1 MGDQDYSNEEAL
13 KNIYLQSNITLL
25 KNETTYIYNENN
37 DKISLTGLESKLKN
51 MDIDTAY
58 ASLEDNTYHITM
70 VHEPDAI
77 LDVLEQKKSSSLIL
91 AGHSINGSINLPGI
105 KQLLHPVGAS
115 EIKEKDM
122 INHNIYIS
130 NGIGVNNINFR
141 LFNTPSINLY
151 RFQ

>member
-1 MGDQDYSNEEAL
+1 
-13 KNIYLQSNITLL
+13 
-25 KNETTYIYNENN
+25 
-37 DKISLTGLESKLKN
+37 
-51 MDIDTAY
+51 
-58 ASLEDNTYHITM
+58 M

-77 LDVLEQKKSSSLIL
+77 LDILEQKKSSSLIL

-105 KQLLHPVGAS
+105 KQLLLPVGAR
-115 EIKEKDM
+115 EIKEKEM
-122 INHNIYIS
+122 KNKNIYIS